1 MEDAGDELEA
11 EMGMEPADDDGE
23 DKGDMEELEDRVV
36 DTEEAIA
43 NLQKEFEELLN
54 KEEGGDDEME
64 APADMEEPAEESI
77 ATEETE
83 EASDETVEEMKHDKK
98 DMKKKDM
105 DKKDMKKESTEEEG
119 ISEEDTNEVAEDEE
133 QVDESKLEMAPKADM
148 ADHADQKASPV
159 AKQQKGGMAVKSPEE
174 SGRPA
179 PKAQDMGGTTKPDM
193 KKV

>member
-1 MEDAGDELEA
+1 M
-11 EMGMEPADDDGE
+11 
-23 DKGDMEELEDRVV
+23 
-36 DTEEAIA
+36 
-43 NLQKEFEELLN
+43 
-54 KEEGGDDEME
+54 
-64 APADMEEPAEESI
+64 
-77 ATEETE
+77 
-83 EASDETVEEMKHDKK
+83 
-98 DMKKKDM
+98 
-105 DKKDMKKESTEEEG
+105 
-119 ISEEDTNEVAEDEE
+119 AEDEE